1 MKRKFVKENKAVLR
15 EFVGSIISAI
25 VTGKLASDV
34 SKRLNADPVFKNKR
48 KEMEKLTT
56 DLSKRMEKYKKSDP
70 EFYNHL
76 KKSLKY

>member
-34 SKRLNADPVFKNKR
+34 SKRLNADPVFKNKSFTLYNQQIR
-48 KEMEKLTT
+48 KLWQRQNSIKELI
-56 DLSKRMEKYKKSDP
+56 LKSIT
-70 EFYNHL
+70 L
-76 KKSLKY
+76 KD

>member
-1 MKRKFVKENKAVLR
+1 MNRKFVKENKAILR
-15 EFVGSIISAI
+15 EFVGAIISAI
-25 VTGKLASDV
+25 VTGKLSSDV

-56 DLSKRMEKYKKSDP
+56 DLAKRMEKYKKTDP

-76 KKSLKY
+76 KQSLKY

>member
-48 KEMEKLTT
+48 KEWKNTKNQT
-56 DLSKRMEKYKKSDP
+56 QNSTII
-70 EFYNHL
+70 
-76 KKSLKY
+76 